1 MAKYTGVTQNP
12 DGSWT
17 YRIKIKLPDGSVKD
31 TRIKKDAR
39 GNPFLTARQAFDAKK
54 EHETRIRTNPE
65 ENIPKSKVVT
75 LQDVYDNYLETTAKK
90 RAPATLKKQDSM
102 WRNHIAPEFAD
113 RDINSITIIELYI
126 LLYRVF

>member
-65 ENIPKSKVVT
+65 ENIPKTSPPT
-75 LQDVYDNYLETTAKK
+75 PCFPLFIRFL
-90 RAPATLKKQDSM
+90 
-102 WRNHIAPEFAD
+102 I
-113 RDINSITIIELYI
+113 SIT
-126 LLYRVF
+126 LLPFQS